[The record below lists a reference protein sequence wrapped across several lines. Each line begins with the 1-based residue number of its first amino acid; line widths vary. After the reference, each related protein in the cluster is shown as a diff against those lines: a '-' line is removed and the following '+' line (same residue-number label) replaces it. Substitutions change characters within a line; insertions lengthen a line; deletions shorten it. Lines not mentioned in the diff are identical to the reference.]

1 MADGLNIKV
10 NAKLDVG
17 STTKQ
22 IQTQLS
28 EVAKNIQPIQ
38 LNAKIDTDSIK
49 QQTQQIQSQIN
60 SAVSN
65 TSSNTKPISLDN
77 VFKFDTHNMTKLME
91 QLTVYKNELSKLSDI
106 SPAKLSTH
114 TNSLGNID
122 SAKFTYFNDRL
133 KSSVTEVYELDKA
146 SKEAN
151 SSVNR
156 LALTGTTYSTNAYNA
171 AQQTEKFSQQL
182 QAFKTTVNS
191 FGDKNVG
198 TLLDS
203 NSLGTQYQKL
213 LTGLDSVK
221 DNNGLNA
228 VKNQFKDLQA
238 QTISYIQDQRTLKT
252 EVNNTT
258 NSQIKDFEILTK
270 SEQQRQAEIQKTS
283 NKIEELTADYN
294 KFQAQLSKNNKG
306 ISLDSLNQENIS
318 GLQGALNSNNIQQT
332 THFLRLLK
340 TEYSE
345 LNEAM
350 DKPFS
355 SNALEKFESRA
366 QKLSQDIEI
375 IKSKFSNINLGG
387 MSGFSG
393 KVSQVSQNVSQ
404 LKTNLD
410 NFNKAQVGQEKV
422 QAFNTLNS
430 SVKET
435 KKQVNDLFKAQQA
448 LANVDIT
455 SNKFESYLKE
465 NSRVADKFPT
475 KVNAIRTSLKSLGN
489 ETDTTKLTTGLQNVN
504 KQFSNLKTS
513 AEKAGIEGRTALQE
527 IGNDLKKMFYW
538 TVGGTA
544 IFGTINKI
552 KQGIGIV
559 NSLNTSMTNIQMITG
574 MSATQVGELTKQYS
588 DLASQLHE
596 TTTSIM
602 GASEEF
608 LRAGNNAQETAS
620 LLKAST
626 VMSKIAG
633 QSQEESAQSLIS
645 IMNAYH
651 LKATDMMGVTDKLV
665 AVDNVSATSTA
676 ELSEAIQKTAAS
688 AQSSGVSFSQLVSWI
703 GEVSSVSRQSADTIG
718 TAFNSIFSRYEKV
731 KAGANTD
738 DQGEAVNDVEK
749 VLKKF
754 DISIRDQSNNFI
766 NFNTVL
772 TEVAQKWSTLNTVEQ
787 GQISTAIAGLKVA

>member
-306 ISLDSLNQENIS
+306 ISLDSLNQENVS

-366 QKLSQDIEI
+366 QKLSQDIGTIE
-375 IKSKFSNINLGG
+375 SKFSTISLGTN
-387 MSGFSG
+387 SGWS
-393 KVSQVSQNVSQ
+393 SQVQSVDNNIKQ
-404 LKTNLD
+404 LKVNLD
-410 NFNKAQVGQEKV
+410 AFNKAQVGQEKV
-422 QAFNTLNS
+422 QAFNKLNS
-430 SVKET
+430 SVKDSKT
-435 KKQVNDLFKAQQA
+435 QVNDLVKAYQTLNRIEASAGSFEKYLKQNPQVLKKHA
-448 LANVDIT
+448 KQVNEIRNQWKQVAQETDIT
-455 SNKFESYLKE
+455 KLQTSFREATTATSAFKGE
-465 NSRVADKFPT
+465 
-475 KVNAIRTSLKSLGN
+475 IRSLG
-489 ETDTTKLTTGLQNVN
+489 E
-504 KQFSNLKTS
+504 
-513 AEKAGIEGRTALQE
+513 EGRTVFGEL
-527 IGNDLKKMFYW
+527 GNDLKKQLQW
-538 TVGGTA
+538 LTSGTLL
-544 IFGTINKI
+544 FGTIAVIKDMYSKI
-552 KQGIGIV
+552 VKLDDQMV
-559 NSLNTSMTNIQMITG
+559 ELRKVTDESEATYSKFYNTAN
-574 MSATQVGELTKQYS
+574 
-588 DLASQLHE
+588 
-596 TTTSIM
+596 
-602 GASEEF
+602 
-608 LRAGNNAQETAS
+608 ETAKS
-620 LLKAST
+620 LGVTTESVIGATAAWAQMGYNLPDST
-626 VMSKIAG
+626 ELAKDSEIFKNISENMTVDEATN
-633 QSQEESAQSLIS
+633 SLIS
-645 IMNAYH
+645 T
-651 LKATDMMGVTDKLV
+651 LKAFKISSGDVLDGVISKVNEVGNRFAVTNKDIAEGLERSASSMAV
-665 AVDNVSATSTA
+665 ANNSMDQTIA
-676 ELSEAIQKTAAS
+676 LLTAATEVTRDADS
-688 AQSSGVSFSQLVSWI
+688 A
-703 GEVSSVSRQSADTIG
+703 G
-718 TAFNSIFSRYEKV
+718 TA
-731 KAGANTD
+731 
-738 DQGEAVNDVEK
+738 
-749 VLKKF
+749 LK
-754 DISIRDQSNNFI
+754 
-766 NFNTVL
+766 
-772 TEVAQKWSTLNTVEQ
+772 TEFCLCVQKC
-787 GQISTAIAGLKVA
+787 A

>member
-620 LLKAST
+620 LLKTST

>member
-283 NKIEELTADYN
+283 NSISELSAKYKLLN
-294 KFQAQLSKNNKG
+294 IQVEKSG
-306 ISLDSLNQENIS
+306 IGSLNTENIT
-318 GLQGALNSNNIQQT
+318 GFQNAINSNNIQQATHYLSLLRIEYQQLNAEMSKKLPQNAIDNMQDRAKSLSTQIDQITAKFSTLNT
-332 THFLRLLK
+332 TGDSNFTKNFSTQIEQANSSIKELQTNLNTFNTAK
-340 TEYSE
+340 TEQE
-345 LNEAM
+345 
-350 DKPFS
+350 
-355 SNALEKFESRA
+355 
-366 QKLSQDIEI
+366 
-375 IKSKFSNINLGG
+375 
-387 MSGFSG
+387 
-393 KVSQVSQNVSQ
+393 QV
-404 LKTNLD
+404 T
-410 NFNKAQVGQEKV
+410 
-422 QAFNTLNS
+422 AFNQLNS
-430 SVKET
+430 SVKDSKT
-435 KKQVNDLFKAQQA
+435 QVNDLVKAYQTLNRIEASAGSFEKYLKQNPQVLKKHAQQVNEIRNQWKQVA
-448 LANVDIT
+448 QETDIT
-455 SNKFESYLKE
+455 KLQTSFREATTATSAFKGE
-465 NSRVADKFPT
+465 
-475 KVNAIRTSLKSLGN
+475 IRSLG
-489 ETDTTKLTTGLQNVN
+489 E
-504 KQFSNLKTS
+504 
-513 AEKAGIEGRTALQE
+513 EGRTVFGEL
-527 IGNDLKKMFYW
+527 GNDLKKQLQW
-538 TVGGTA
+538 LTSGTLL
-544 IFGTINKI
+544 FGTIAVI
-552 KQGIGIV
+552 KDMYSEIV
-559 NSLNTSMTNIQMITG
+559 KLDDQMVELRKVTDESEATYSKFYNTAN
-574 MSATQVGELTKQYS
+574 
-588 DLASQLHE
+588 
-596 TTTSIM
+596 
-602 GASEEF
+602 
-608 LRAGNNAQETAS
+608 ETAKS
-620 LLKAST
+620 LGVTTESVIGATAAWAQMGYNLPDST
-626 VMSKIAG
+626 ELAKDSEIFKNISENMTVDEATN
-633 QSQEESAQSLIS
+633 SLIS
-645 IMNAYH
+645 T
-651 LKATDMMGVTDKLV
+651 LKAFKISSGDVLDGVISKVNEVGNRFAVTNKDIAEGLERSASSMAV
-665 AVDNVSATSTA
+665 ANNSMDQTIA
-676 ELSEAIQKTAAS
+676 LLTAATEVTRDADS
-688 AQSSGVSFSQLVSWI
+688 A
-703 GEVSSVSRQSADTIG
+703 G
-718 TAFNSIFSRYEKV
+718 TA
-731 KAGANTD
+731 
-738 DQGEAVNDVEK
+738 
-749 VLKKF
+749 LK
-754 DISIRDQSNNFI
+754 
-766 NFNTVL
+766 
-772 TEVAQKWSTLNTVEQ
+772 TEFCLCVQKC
-787 GQISTAIAGLKVA
+787 A